1 MHNISFALTTDQVRQ
16 RIKTETRRNGWAWL
30 ADTFANNLPLRSGLP
45 RDDGV
50 ILRGIVK
57 GQGLKKGE
65 HPERIT
71 CIKATAARREPL
83 NWIDAEAVTREGFP
97 GKDPAWFIRMYCDAN
112 GGEPAQEITVIQF
125 TYPWLVSG
133 RAELPLRQ
141 SIIWAD
147 SEQAAHLAATSS
159 LPRGVSYALRGF
171 TDDVPLCNG
180 APATGTASKNCPSC
194 STPFTWPRNEKQQ
207 AVRCPKC
214 NAPLYPAS
222 SPALDVQSSMLDVRC
237 SQLYP

>member
-16 RIKTETRRNGWAWL
+16 RTKTRTRRDGWLWL
-30 ADTFANNLPLRSGLP
+30 VKLFEENLPMKSGLP

-83 NWIDAEAVTREGFP
+83 NWITAEAVTREGFP
-97 GKDPAWFIRMYCDAN
+97 GKDPDWFIHMYCDAN
-112 GGEPAQEITVIQF
+112 GGEPNQEITAIQF
-125 TYPWLVSG
+125 TYPWRVRLVSTLQG
-133 RAELPLRQ
+133 VG
-141 SIIWAD
+141 IVWAD
-147 SEQAAHLAATSS
+147 SEHDARLTAASAFPDADGKLAITN
-159 LPRGVSYALRGF
+159 F
-171 TDDVPLCNG
+171 TDDLNIIG
-180 APATGTASKNCPSC
+180 REPARHP
-194 STPFTWPRNEKQQ
+194 P
-207 AVRCPKC
+207 
-214 NAPLYPAS
+214 
-222 SPALDVQSSMLDVRC
+222 LDVQSSMLDVRC